1 MEMAVADRQ
10 DVVLLDPDE
19 ESARLA
25 AEQFDALVLHAD
37 IAQGGIL
44 EEAGVERAD
53 AVIACTSDDS
63 SNLMAMS
70 LAAERG
76 VKALVSV
83 VNESSHRHLFER
95 LGVHALVDPD
105 EALARHL
112 LGVTCQPQAKDVIPL
127 NDGTEAFEVVV
138 SAGAPLAEKT
148 LAEASESVL
157 PWRDLLV
164 VSVRRDGRAFIPRGS
179 TRIHAGDELLV
190 FSESA
195 PTPEQLEVFTS

>member
-1 MEMAVADRQ
+1 MAVADRQ
-10 DVVLLDPDE
+10 DVVLLDPDQA
-19 ESARLA
+19 SARLA
-25 AEQFDALVLHAD
+25 AEQCDALVLHGD

-53 AVIACTSDDS
+53 AVVACTSDDS
-63 SNLMAMS
+63 ANLMAMS

-76 VKALVSV
+76 VRTLVSV

-112 LGVTCQPQAKDVIPL
+112 HGVTCQPKAKDVIPL
-127 NDGTEAFEVVV
+127 NDGTEALEVVI
-138 SAGAPLAEKT
+138 SPGAPLAGKT

-157 PWRDLLV
+157 PPEGLLV
-164 VSVRRDGRAFIPRGS
+164 VSVRRDGRVFIPRGS
-179 TRIHAGDELLV
+179 TRIVAGDELLV

-195 PTPEQLEVFTS
+195 LTSKQLEVFTS